1 MAQPHSRALAL
12 PLRQPSRRP
21 ALLSKERSPPL
32 KKAVINTAESIVVFD
47 GVCNLC
53 SAAVRFILNNDKAGR
68 IRFAPLQSSLGQTLL
83 EQHGIDPANARSFL
97 LLRGPDAYL
106 ESDAALE
113 IARDLGPWR
122 WLRVFRVIPRS
133 LRNRI
138 YGLIARNRYRWFG
151 KRDTCFVP
159 TREQRARFLDGPG
172 SLGNEAP

>member
-1 MAQPHSRALAL
+1 MAQPHSRALVF

-21 ALLSKERSPPL
+21 ALFSKKRSTPL
-32 KKAVINTAESIVVFD
+32 TRAVISTAESIVVFD

-68 IRFAPLQSSLGQTLL
+68 IRFAPLQSPLGQTLL

-97 LLRGPDAYL
+97 LLRGPEAYL

-113 IARDLGPWR
+113 VARDLGPWR
-122 WLRVFRVIPRS
+122 CLRVFRVIPRR
-133 LRNRI
+133 LRNWI
-138 YGLIARNRYRWFG
+138 YGLIARNRYQWFG

-159 TREQRARFLDGPG
+159 TREQRTRFLDGPG
-172 SLGNEAP
+172 SFGNEGP